1 MEVKC
6 PTHPGAFTL
15 ESQLLDEAAPMASKS
30 WQPSHEPHTERYAI
44 FCYFANFVIVCIS
57 GHKWRHTEW
66 KKGTHHT
73 DIIYSGN
80 RESFAHDVIS

>member
-30 WQPSHEPHTERYAI
+30 WQPSHER
-44 FCYFANFVIVCIS
+44 
-57 GHKWRHTEW
+57 
-66 KKGTHHT
+66 
-73 DIIYSGN
+73 N
-80 RESFAHDVIS
+80 REETREGRARTLSSNEEWRYNKHEASKRMWTTEDR

>member
-30 WQPSHEPHTERYAI
+30 WQPSHEPHTER
-44 FCYFANFVIVCIS
+44 
-57 GHKWRHTEW
+57 R
-66 KKGTHHT
+66 KGTHHT

-80 RESFAHDVIS
+80 KESFAHDIIN